1 MFFKPHSILS
11 ATIDQW
17 RRKSF
22 SLIMIY
28 SYEDSLL
35 KHENILK
42 ILIIT
47 PIVKYMY
54 MEAKENIK
62 FVDYENEFSFESDVW
77 FFDWSFP
84 FEPSE
89 DRLNSNRFNTET

>member
-1 MFFKPHSILS
+1 
-11 ATIDQW
+11 
-17 RRKSF
+17 
-22 SLIMIY
+22 MIY

-42 ILIIT
+42 ILIFT

-62 FVDYENEFSFESDVW
+62 FVDYENEFSFESDV
-77 FFDWSFP
+77 
-84 FEPSE
+84 
-89 DRLNSNRFNTET
+89 

>member
-1 MFFKPHSILS
+1 
-11 ATIDQW
+11 
-17 RRKSF
+17 
-22 SLIMIY
+22 MIY

-54 MEAKENIK
+54 MEAKENIE
-62 FVDYENEFSFESDVW
+62 FVDYENEFSFESDV
-77 FFDWSFP
+77 
-84 FEPSE
+84 
-89 DRLNSNRFNTET
+89 